1 MHRSRYTN
9 SLKPAAGVLMIVEG
23 AAIGASAYGAIALS
37 SFEPSRELYTSVLP
51 KVAVFTAVV
60 LLSLLS
66 LGLYQLSQ
74 RLQFKDA
81 VAHLLVAFLLAA
93 IVLSALSML
102 LPPVA
107 MSRSVGA
114 IAVGSSILVLLA
126 LRFTYLRVVDENR
139 FRRRTLVYGSLEPL
153 KVMSRLRRRADRRGF
168 HIVGLVVASGKPEH
182 SDNCYVTVHDRPLAE
197 IVEECHADE
206 IVVAMDQRR
215 GILPVQE
222 LLAARLQGIEILDV
236 AKFMERECRKIY
248 IDLIHPSWMVFGEGF
263 RNDLLRRGTKRAF
276 DIVVALSA
284 LLFLWPLVL
293 LTAIA
298 IKLENGFGAAVFYR
312 QTRVGIHGVPFKLLK
327 FRSMGE
333 DAEVDGEARWAEVN
347 DPRVTRV
354 GRWIRKWRID
364 EIPQLYNVLGG
375 YMSIVG
381 PRPERPEFVGR
392 LAQVIPYYNERHVVK
407 PGITGWAQLR
417 YQYGSSEHDALEKLQ
432 YDLYYVKNQSLLLD
446 LVIFLQ
452 TVEVVLWGKGAR

>member
-1 MHRSRYTN
+1 SDNAETRSTGLCGFWIMHRSRYTN
-9 SLKPAAGVLMIVEG
+9 SLKPAAGVLMIVE
-23 AAIGASAYGAIALS
+23 AVAIGASAYGAIALS

-139 FRRRTLVYGSLEPL
+139 FRRRTLVYGSIEHLN
-153 KVMSRLRRRADRRGF
+153 VMSRLRRRADRRGF
-168 HIVGLVVASGKPEH
+168 HVVGLVVAGGKPEH
-182 SDNCYVTVHDRPLAE
+182 SDICYVTVHDRPLAE

-206 IVVAMDQRR
+206 IVVAMGQRR

-354 GRWIRKWRID
+354 GRWIR
-364 EIPQLYNVLGG
+364 
-375 YMSIVG
+375 
-381 PRPERPEFVGR
+381 
-392 LAQVIPYYNERHVVK
+392 
-407 PGITGWAQLR
+407 
-417 YQYGSSEHDALEKLQ
+417 
-432 YDLYYVKNQSLLLD
+432 
-446 LVIFLQ
+446 
-452 TVEVVLWGKGAR
+452 